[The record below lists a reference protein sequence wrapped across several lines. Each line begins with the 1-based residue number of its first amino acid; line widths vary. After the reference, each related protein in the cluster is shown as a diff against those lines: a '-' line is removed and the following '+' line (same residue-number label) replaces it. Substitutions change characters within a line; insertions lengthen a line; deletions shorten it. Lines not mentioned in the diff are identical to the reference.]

1 MLLSPSCAF
10 GGMAVASG
18 SAVNGAGVLGG
29 RDGQRGAGPTSRSA
43 RRREA
48 QVFTSL

>member
-29 RDGQRGAGPTSRSA
+29 RDGCCANFAEREKDVKRKCL
-43 RRREA
+43 RR
-48 QVFTSL
+48 